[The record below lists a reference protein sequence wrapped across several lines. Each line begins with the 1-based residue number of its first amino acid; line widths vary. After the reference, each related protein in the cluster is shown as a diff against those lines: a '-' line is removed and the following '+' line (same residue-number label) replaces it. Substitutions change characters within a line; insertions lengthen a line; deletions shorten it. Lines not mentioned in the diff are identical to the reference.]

1 MALWR
6 RGRPDALL
14 HRSDRSSQYTSEQ
27 FQRLMADNGVNCS
40 MSRSSNVWENAAI
53 ESLFSSLKT
62 ERVACKVYRKRDAA
76 RADVFD
82 YI

>member
-1 MALWR
+1 
-6 RGRPDALL
+6 
-14 HRSDRSSQYTSEQ
+14 
-27 FQRLMADNGVNCS
+27 MADNGVNCS